1 MLKKNFKILA
11 ILFVVLTVISSFSL
25 CFADEEVQNE
35 TAKTQTSEQP
45 AEGTA
50 EAKQNQEVHNGDL
63 YVIDTNVKM
72 DKLVDGNVYIIGNNV
87 EITGQVNGNL
97 FVLANS
103 VKFDNSYVRYSIFV
117 CAKDIYYN
125 GACNDLYAASTKLEM
140 TYESYVIRDVKA
152 VSSNTIL
159 KAAIGRDVDLET
171 SSLNLGEENQSPIIY
186 GNFRYS
192 ANEEKNIAE
201 GIVEGEITYNANT
214 PINNSKS
221 IGEQVKSILITFVA
235 VIATAIIVCLVLS
248 KLTPNFVNNLT
259 NNVTAGS
266 IIKTCLKGLV
276 VLAVGFILAILLLI
290 SEIGIKLGFIVI
302 LALILI
308 GLFATPLAAIYIT
321 NALKPV
327 LKIEKTILYY
337 VVLALVAIILQGITY
352 IPVVGGIISII
363 VFLLGYGSIVSIVW
377 KSKVVSEEEQKE
389 KIAKKE
395 AAKALKAEKKAA
407 KKNDNK

>member
-11 ILFVVLTVISSFSL
+11 ILLVVLTVISSFSL

-35 TAKTQTSEQP
+35 TATTQTSEQP
-45 AEGTA
+45 TEGTA

-63 YVIDTNVKM
+63 YVFDTNVKM
-72 DKLVDGNVYIIGNNV
+72 DKLVDGNVYIMGNNV
-87 EITGQVNGNL
+87 EITGQINGNL

-171 SSLNLGEENQSPIIY
+171 NSLNLGEENQAPIIY

-214 PINNSKS
+214 PKNNSKS

-235 VIATAIIVCLVLS
+235 VIVTAIVICLVLS
-248 KLTPNFVNNLT
+248 KLSPNFVNNLT

-266 IIKTCLKGLV
+266 IIKTCLKGLAI
-276 VLAVGFILAILLLI
+276 LALGFILAILLLI

-377 KSKVVSEEEQKE
+377 KSKVISEEEQKE

-407 KKNDNK
+407 KKDDNK

>member
-11 ILFVVLTVISSFSL
+11 ILLVVLTVISSFSL

-35 TAKTQTSEQP
+35 TATTQTSEQP
-45 AEGTA
+45 AEGTT
-50 EAKQNQEVHNGDL
+50 EGTQNQEVHNGDL
-63 YVIDTNVKM
+63 YLFDTNVKM
-72 DKLVDGNVYIIGNNV
+72 DKLVDGNVYIMGNNV

-125 GACNDLYAASTKLEM
+125 GACNDLYAASNKLEM

-171 SSLNLGEENQSPIIY
+171 SSLNLGEENQKPIIY

-192 ANEEKNIAE
+192 ANEEKNISE
-201 GIVEGEITYNANT
+201 GIVEGEITYKANT
-214 PINNSKS
+214 PKNDSKS
-221 IGEQVKSILITFVA
+221 IGNQIKNVLITFLT
-235 VIATAIIVCLVLS
+235 VIATAIIICLILS
-248 KLTPNFVNNLT
+248 KFAPNFVSSLT
-259 NNVTAGS
+259 NNVTVGS
-266 IIKTCLKGLV
+266 IIKTCLKGLAI
-276 VLAVGFILAILLLI
+276 LALGFILAILLLI

-377 KSKVVSEEEQKE
+377 KSKVISEEEQKE

-407 KKNDNK
+407 KKDDNK